1 MSCQCPLLYVMAG
14 LPLSRYCHVLPN
26 YNCVLKHKCQKWREE
41 EGVLEAKEHTMG
53 GLFWKK
59 FYHNKIADTLALP
72 IIIRGAHFF
81 IQKISKSNQGIPNSV
96 QL

>member
-14 LPLSRYCHVLPN
+14 LSRYCHVLPN

-41 EGVLEAKEHTMG
+41 EGVLEAKENTMG

-59 FYHNKIADTLALP
+59 FYHYKIDYTLATY
-72 IIIRGAHFF
+72 
-81 IQKISKSNQGIPNSV
+81 NN
-96 QL
+96 